1 MPQDDDEDDEEGDS
15 EEPVKNDEVIK
26 DMDEFSVDAH

>member
-15 EEPVKNDEVIK
+15 EEPVKIDEVIK